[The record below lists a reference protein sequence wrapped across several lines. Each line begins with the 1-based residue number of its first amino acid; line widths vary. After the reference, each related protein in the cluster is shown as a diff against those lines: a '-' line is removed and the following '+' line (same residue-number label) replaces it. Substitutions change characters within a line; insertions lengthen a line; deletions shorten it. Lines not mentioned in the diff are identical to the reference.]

1 MIDFNEIKKKVSTIK
16 DFIGG
21 EKYITLKKN
30 NSINVFNKY
39 DPNSNQLL
47 TNKQKLLIY
56 QTDDPF
62 DKNKEWLCEK
72 YNKIYSVN
80 NKILRNLNIISL
92 PLGIVDTA
100 ETISFATCY
109 KKRDFSLFNLL
120 CECRDNFNEEPQK
133 TLYLNYRIPPNFKIR
148 GDAHSI
154 IEHTQSDYTDNTFN
168 GNDWLLFNNKET
180 YIKYFN
186 ECLRHKYIQCP
197 EGFGIDSYRF
207 YETLYL
213 GRIPVVLHNPVTD
226 MFHELPILF
235 LNSWDE
241 FDEKS
246 KEFEQSF
253 NIENYSFEKL
263 SWRYW
268 EKTIND

>member
-80 NKILRNLNIISL
+80 NKILINLNIISL

-148 GDAHSI
+148 EDAHSI
-154 IEHTQSDYTDNTFN
+154 IKFFN
-168 GNDWLLFNNKET
+168 PYFWFKYVYICCSIVSLGNLLSKHFLSKAALLL
-180 YIKYFN
+180 YISFIISFVI
-186 ECLRHKYIQCP
+186 LMVR
-197 EGFGIDSYRF
+197 
-207 YETLYL
+207 TLAVV
-213 GRIPVVLHNPVTD
+213 PVI
-226 MFHELPILF
+226 ILAVVF
-235 LNSWDE
+235 A
-241 FDEKS
+241 F
-246 KEFEQSF
+246 
-253 NIENYSFEKL
+253 
-263 SWRYW
+263 
-268 EKTIND
+268 